1 MFFFPLMGG
10 VFLQSLSELQV
21 ELILSPRTPLGR
33 QALLSWKIEFSFIFK
48 IHPNFTNI
56 SLFVQISGW
65 FDYDYIGHNLDLTN
79 SEKMAGPSKLHEM

>member
-1 MFFFPLMGG
+1 MFFFPIMGG

-56 SLFVQISGW
+56 SLFVQIS
-65 FDYDYIGHNLDLTN
+65 NAPLVDLT
-79 SEKMAGPSKLHEM
+79 MIIYATI

>member
-1 MFFFPLMGG
+1 MARDLQYIKSHVFFPIMGG

-56 SLFVQISGW
+56 SLFVQIS
-65 FDYDYIGHNLDLTN
+65 NVPLVDLT
-79 SEKMAGPSKLHEM
+79 MIVYATI